1 MKHESIAVTLGHRGK
16 DQIEHLC
23 WQCLLGC
30 ETTRG
35 LPRKSV
41 LTHQGVSVQA
51 GQLWGGK
58 GGWSCKG

>member
-1 MKHESIAVTLGHRGK
+1 MKELQSRLDTEAVK

-41 LTHQGVSVQA
+41 LMHQGVSVQA